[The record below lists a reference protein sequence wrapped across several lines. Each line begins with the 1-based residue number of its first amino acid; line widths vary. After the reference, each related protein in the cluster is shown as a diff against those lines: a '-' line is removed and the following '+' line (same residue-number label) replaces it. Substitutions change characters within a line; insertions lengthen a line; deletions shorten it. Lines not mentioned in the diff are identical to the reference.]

1 MSDLELYNEITG
13 LPASLKKEVS
23 DFVAFLKS
31 KSKSENKIT
40 ERKFGYS
47 KGFFK
52 MSDDFDEPLDDFKE
66 YT

>member
-13 LPASLKKEVS
+13 LASALKKEVS

-31 KSKSENKIT
+31 KSKSENKII

-52 MSDDFDEPLDDFKE
+52 MSDDFDEPLDELFTKL
-66 YT
+66 